1 MAVSRSY
8 ASILADEVVEIYFNT
23 NKSLWK
29 ILREVREKYE
39 CKKVMQ
45 NFDT

>member
-1 MAVSRSY
+1 MEISRFY
-8 ASILADEVVEIYFNT
+8 ASIVADEVVEIYFNT
-23 NKSLWK
+23 NKSLGK
-29 ILREVREKYE
+29 ILREVMEKYE